1 MHAVL
6 YIYKRIKYFINH
18 LLSKLLFS
26 STLEVVIS
34 EYLPKKIVTEIDFQL
49 VSNYIPICI

>member
-34 EYLPKKIVTEIDFQL
+34 EYLPKKIVTEKDFQL